1 MTSFYETYE
10 CRIDDKGRLKLPS
23 SLIKLLQ
30 SSDNKDFVIKR
41 SVFQNCLEVYPIK
54 PWEKLMKKIN
64 GLNRFVKKNADFI
77 RMFTAG
83 VKNVELDASERIL
96 IPKDLKQFANLKKE
110 IVISGAGELFEIW
123 DKEAYEKVI
132 STNEADFGKLTEDVM
147 GDVDFGDEPES

>member
-1 MTSFYETYE
+1 MIHFYETYE
-10 CRIDDKGRLKLPS
+10 CKIDDKGRIKLPS
-23 SLIKLLQ
+23 SLVKLLQ
-30 SSDNKDFVIKR
+30 SSEDKNFVIKR
-41 SVFQNCLEVYPIK
+41 AVFQNCLEVYPMQ

-83 VKNVELDASERIL
+83 VKNVELDSSERIL
-96 IPKDLKQFANLKKE
+96 IPKDLKQFASLHKE

-132 STNEADFGKLTEDVM
+132 ATNEVDFGKLTEEVM
-147 GDVDFGDEPES
+147 GGINFDEE

>member
-30 SSDNKDFVIKR
+30 STDSKDFVIKR
-41 SVFQNCLEVYPIK
+41 SVFQNCLEVYPMQ

-64 GLNRFVKKNADFI
+64 SLNRFVKKNADFI

-132 STNEADFGKLTEDVM
+132 ATNEADFGKLTEDVM
-147 GDVDFGDEPES
+147 GDISFDEEL

>member
-1 MTSFYETYE
+1 MIHFYETYE
-10 CRIDDKGRLKLPS
+10 CKIDDKGRIKLPS
-23 SLIKLLQ
+23 SLVKLLQ
-30 SSDNKDFVIKR
+30 SSEDKNFVIKR
-41 SVFQNCLEVYPIK
+41 AVFQNRLEVYPMQ

-83 VKNVELDASERIL
+83 VKNVELDSSERIL
-96 IPKDLKQFANLKKE
+96 IPKDLKQFANLHKE

-132 STNEADFGKLTEDVM
+132 ATNEVDFGKLTEEVM
-147 GDVDFGDEPES
+147 GDINFDEE